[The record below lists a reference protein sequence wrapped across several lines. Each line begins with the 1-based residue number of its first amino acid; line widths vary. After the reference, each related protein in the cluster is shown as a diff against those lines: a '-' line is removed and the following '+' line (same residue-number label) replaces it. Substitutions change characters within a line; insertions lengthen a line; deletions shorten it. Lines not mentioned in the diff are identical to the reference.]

1 MVFSSKTY
9 GVANHHQHLFLEKA
23 DGGKEKDAEGAVA
36 PTPAG
41 EDSKAPESNTTTTTS
56 NDETPSTTTSAA
68 TPAPPPAGNGLGVYV
83 AAAFL
88 VAEMSGSGVLALPRA
103 LASTG
108 WAGLPLMAVLCL
120 AVGFAGTR
128 LGMCWVLLEHRWPQ
142 YRAPCRQPYPAI
154 ARRALGIPGQ
164 WVVVVAQTLTLVGVT
179 AVVLI
184 LTGDLL
190 ASLATPLL
198 SPCLC
203 TGVVACL
210 LLPASWLATPKDFW
224 FVSVAGVVVTVL
236 QCVVVVVTTALEGTP
251 SPDPSITT
259 NTTFTNTTNT
269 TITIYPF
276 YTSPSLSSFFLGFGT
291 ILFSFGGA
299 STFPTIQ
306 NDMEDRTRFP
316 VSVTI
321 AFLVLLALYM
331 PVSGVGY
338 GVFGVHVPSNILLA
352 VSGAAVTT
360 VRVFLFVHL
369 LFAFIILLN
378 PVAQGAEELLG
389 VPHAFGWRRCA
400 VRSLLVAVEVVVSLL
415 VPDFQAVLN
424 LVGGST
430 IALMSF
436 VLPPLCYLRLSD
448 APDDSGR
455 PHRVVGAWERVAL
468 WGVAVVGVAG
478 GLVTTYT
485 AASVLAS
492 PAVQQRSCF

>member
-1 MVFSSKTY
+1 YPF
-9 GVANHHQHLFLEKA
+9 
-23 DGGKEKDAEGAVA
+23 A
-36 PTPAG
+36 PSPL
-41 EDSKAPESNTTTTTS
+41 SC
-56 NDETPSTTTSAA
+56 
-68 TPAPPPAGNGLGVYV
+68 
-83 AAAFL
+83 
-88 VAEMSGSGVLALPRA
+88 
-103 LASTG
+103 TG

-321 AFLVLLALYM
+321 AFLGRTQPFAF
-331 PVSGVGY
+331 PHIQKDHVG
-338 GVFGVHVPSNILLA
+338 FPPSLN
-352 VSGAAVTT
+352 GAAVTT

>member
-1 MVFSSKTY
+1 MHGKRGVVWQCCAQPPGIRMVFSSKTY

-68 TPAPPPAGNGLGVYV
+68 TPAPPPAGKGLGVYV

-164 WVVVVAQTLTLVGVT
+164 CALIASPKFLPHSPSSPWWGVVVGQALSHQQRNHNN
-179 AVVLI
+179 
-184 LTGDLL
+184 GDL
-190 ASLATPLL
+190 PNR
-198 SPCLC
+198 
-203 TGVVACL
+203 
-210 LLPASWLATPKDFW
+210 

-389 VPHAFGWRRCA
+389 VPHAPTHRFPDCHTLTHVLQA
-400 VRSLLVAVEVVVSLL
+400 SSLTNITPPPLSLLVAVEVVVKSPRARL
-415 VPDFQAVLN
+415 P
-424 LVGGST
+424 GGAPTWWAAQPST
-430 IALMSF
+430 LMSF
-436 VLPPLCYLRLSD
+436 VLPTSLCYLRLNDLPQTTQD
-448 APDDSGR
+448 APTG
-455 PHRVVGAWERVAL
+455 
-468 WGVAVVGVAG
+468 
-478 GLVTTYT
+478 
-485 AASVLAS
+485 
-492 PAVQQRSCF
+492 